1 MEQIGWPGGTPVF
14 GVHRLLDG
22 PDSLTPTRKPHRANE
37 PGSYSADVSDA
48 ARAGQR
54 PSRTPGWRLPWM
66 GALDLGPAVRVPVFR
81 AEWGS

>member
-14 GVHRLLDG
+14 GVDRLLDG
-22 PDSLTPTRKPHRANE
+22 PDSLTPTRKPHRASE

-54 PSRTPGWRLPWM
+54 PSRNPGWRLPWRR
-66 GALDLGPAVRVPVFR
+66 VRSRR
-81 AEWGS
+81 ANRKPCRPYKG